1 MHWCV
6 DTYTLETTGHGLSY
20 SLSNPGH
27 PPTSATA
34 ICIAMARL
42 FIVSHNEN
50 KPDEAKDSSRMK
62 HYPAKKSRVPES
74 MKVNG

>member
-1 MHWCV
+1 
-6 DTYTLETTGHGLSY
+6 
-20 SLSNPGH
+20 
-27 PPTSATA
+27 
-34 ICIAMARL
+34 MARL